1 MELDFS
7 DTRQKYCD
15 FNPRNCV
22 VKSIFVTLFED
33 GYLIFILF
41 SFVAFL
47 QISFFSHF
55 RLN

>member
-7 DTRQKYCD
+7 DTRQKYNCD

-47 QISFFSHF
+47 QILFFFS
-55 RLN
+55 L